1 MTTAALP
8 SVDWIHLRIGDTDL
22 TVTPSPGIELR
33 LIVEPVPDERAYD
46 VLDSPRP
53 AALQVHVD
61 LIPVAD
67 PSGLSLEAVARCE
80 SMAAR
85 FAAQLGPDAS
95 ALTLL
100 TPLREFSL
108 EAALAGEGVPYNR
121 VSIPRL
127 TLKPFEAPLL
137 DEDQPLPGVRVF
149 TATARADDDGS
160 QYVLT
165 RDA

>member
-8 SVDWIHLRIGDTDL
+8 SVDWIHLTVGDTDL
-22 TVTPSPGIELR
+22 TLAPSPGIQLR
-33 LIVEPVPDERAYD
+33 LIVEPVPDDRPFGL
-46 VLDSPRP
+46 LDAPRP

-61 LIPVAD
+61 LIPVD
-67 PSGLSLEAVARCE
+67 SPSGPLAEAVARCE

-85 FAAQLGPDAS
+85 LAAQLGANDPPLA
-95 ALTLL
+95 
-100 TPLREFSL
+100 PLREFSL
-108 EAALAGEGVPYNR
+108 EGALAGERMPYNR

-127 TLKPFEAPLL
+127 TLKPTGPPLL

-149 TATARADDDGS
+149 TATARPDADGS

-165 RDA
+165 RQP